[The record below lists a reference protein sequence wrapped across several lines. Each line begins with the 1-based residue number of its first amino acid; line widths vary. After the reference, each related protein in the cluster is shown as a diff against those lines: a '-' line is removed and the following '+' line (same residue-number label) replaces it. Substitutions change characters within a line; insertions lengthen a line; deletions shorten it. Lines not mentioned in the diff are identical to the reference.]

1 MLLNFSIFQLIK
13 NYGHIGYPS
22 TLININ
28 SLFYTLGRYYNISII
43 DMDKSFFLL
52 KNYFFLLSN
61 VILKGGY
68 LFLVWNNLKYGEYF
82 TKYRFCRF
90 IYKWVPGIITNFRK
104 RKHVDLRSENIYNK
118 KTGAKKIRFP
128 SFVINFG
135 FNKTVLAQEGLKLPI
150 PFLSIAD
157 TLHNIN
163 NFNFFVMYNTKSDLS
178 SLFLYNIFLSF
189 LEKMISVKRSFFF
202 NIFKKRL
209 VALNGTKR

>member
-1 MLLNFSIFQLIK
+1 
-13 NYGHIGYPS
+13 
-22 TLININ
+22 
-28 SLFYTLGRYYNISII
+28 
-43 DMDKSFFLL
+43 
-52 KNYFFLLSN
+52 
-61 VILKGGY
+61 
-68 LFLVWNNLKYGEYF
+68 
-82 TKYRFCRF
+82 
-90 IYKWVPGIITNFRK
+90 
-104 RKHVDLRSENIYNK
+104 
-118 KTGAKKIRFP
+118 
-128 SFVINFG
+128 
-135 FNKTVLAQEGLKLPI
+135 LAQEGLKLPI